1 MAGNVFVSQVNYTE
15 FLRKKIQRLDSFTI
29 SLKKLIVLTIS
40 IYFRAERCW
49 EVRNRSS
56 MVNQGISDFTPN
68 SQTFTQEKWISLE
81 WKGWSHSPCMRTHFM
96 GVFFSFK
103 RHSSNALWIGL
114 NDLVTESSYQWS
126 DGSPVVYINYGW
138 KEPNDYYGQEDCLEI
153 VKRGYWNDHHCS
165 VLRPFICKTTN
176 SEFPSCHK
184 LSLYGGFRH
193 KVENLNRIC
202 KWFLSWTTHRLFIG
216 HLKSPSLA

>member
-1 MAGNVFVSQVNYTE
+1 
-15 FLRKKIQRLDSFTI
+15 
-29 SLKKLIVLTIS
+29 
-40 IYFRAERCW
+40 
-49 EVRNRSS
+49 
-56 MVNQGISDFTPN
+56 
-68 SQTFTQEKWISLE
+68 
-81 WKGWSHSPCMRTHFM
+81 MRTHFM

-114 NDLVTESSYQWS
+114 NDLGTESSYQWS

-153 VKRGYWNDHHCS
+153 VKPGYWNDHHCS
-165 VLRPFICKTTN
+165 VLRPYICKTTN

-184 LSLYGGFRH
+184 LSLYGGFGH

-202 KWFLSWTTHRLFIG
+202 E
-216 HLKSPSLA
+216 